1 MLSWSIQIAVISLVV
16 IILIHN
22 IYKYFKSN
30 LTHPSIT
37 DYIDRPNEKYNE
49 ILNTIKDKPPNINY
63 ESSTSSNMK
72 EELKSFL
79 NQQIKTSNEPISSN
93 LISSNTLDSPYTK
106 YD

>member
-1 MLSWSIQIAVISLVV
+1 MLSWTIQIAVISLVV

-49 ILNTIKDKPPNINY
+49 IWNTIKNNPPSNINY

-79 NQQIKTSNEPISSN
+79 N
-93 LISSNTLDSPYTK
+93 
-106 YD
+106 

>member
-1 MLSWSIQIAVISLVV
+1 MLSWTIQTAAISLV
-16 IILIHN
+16 IILLVHN

-49 ILNTIKDKPPNINY
+49 IWNTIKNNPPSNINY

-79 NQQIKTSNEPISSN
+79 NQQIKTDDQPIGTN
-93 LISSNTLDSPYTK
+93 LNTLDSPYTK
-106 YD
+106 FQ